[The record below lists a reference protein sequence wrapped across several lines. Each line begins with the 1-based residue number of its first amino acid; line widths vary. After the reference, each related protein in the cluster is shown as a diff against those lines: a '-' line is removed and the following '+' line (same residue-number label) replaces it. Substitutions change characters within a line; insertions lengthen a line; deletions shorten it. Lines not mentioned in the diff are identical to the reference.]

1 MSEPA
6 ASDGRRPTVSVALP
20 TYGRPEFLQDAMES
34 VDAQTYDSVELV
46 VVDDHSP
53 DPVEPHVREFAADA
67 SIDVQYVRHE
77 ENRGAN
83 AARNTAI
90 REATGEYLAFL
101 DDDDRWKPSKLAR
114 QMDVFRESDDDVGF
128 VYTGMEY
135 VDDEGRRTSVR
146 LSTTRGD
153 VTTDLF
159 AGAPLNPFSCV
170 VVRAD
175 VVEAAG
181 LPDESMP
188 SWQDREWYVR
198 LSEHCRFESIPEPLV
213 VRRVG
218 DYEQIGDD
226 FEAKRDVSYPR
237 FLAKHRSTAAKYD
250 DSYERKLVA
259 SLSRTLAKSAM
270 ENGHY
275 RDAVTYSAKSIAS
288 HPFQSDAYLY
298 LVASLGGD
306 YTFESASTLKRTVDK
321 IR

>member
-1 MSEPA
+1 MSESA
-6 ASDGRRPTVSVALP
+6 ASSDGRPTVSVALP
-20 TYGRPEFLQDAMES
+20 TYGRPDFLRDAMES
-34 VDAQTYDSVELV
+34 VDAQTYDPVELI
-46 VVDDHSP
+46 VVDDCSP
-53 DPVEPHVREFAADA
+53 DPVGPLVRDFAADA
-67 SIDVQYVRHE
+67 SVDVRFVRHE

-90 REATGEYLAFL
+90 REASGEYLAFL

-114 QMDVFRESDDDVGF
+114 QMAAFRESDDDVGL

-135 VDDEGRRTSVR
+135 VDDAGERTSVR
-146 LSTTRGD
+146 LSTTSGD

-159 AGAPLNPFSCV
+159 SGAPLNPFSCV

-175 VVEAAG
+175 AVASAG
-181 LPDESMP
+181 RPDERMP

-226 FEAKRDVSYPR
+226 FEAKRDVSYPL
-237 FLAKHRSTAAKYD
+237 FLEKHRSTAAKYD
-250 DSYERKLVA
+250 DAYERRLVA

-270 ENGHY
+270 ENGYY
-275 RDAVTYSAKSIAS
+275 RDAVKYSLKSITN
-288 HPFQSDAYLY
+288 HPRQSDAYLY
-298 LVASLGGD
+298 LAASLGGD
-306 YTFESASTLKRTVDK
+306 LTFESATKCKRVLD
-321 IR
+321 RV